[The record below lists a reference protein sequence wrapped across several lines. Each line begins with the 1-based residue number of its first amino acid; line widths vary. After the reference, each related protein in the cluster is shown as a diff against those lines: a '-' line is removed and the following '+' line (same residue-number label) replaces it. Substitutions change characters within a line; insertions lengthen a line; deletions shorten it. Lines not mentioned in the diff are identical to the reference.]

1 MRRRGAVD
9 SVQAKRENGSSNE
22 GDRFPMNIHQLT
34 RRALLLGAAL
44 AAFGA
49 QAAFPEKPIRIVVPF
64 AAGGGTDVWA
74 RLFAMRLSARL
85 GQPVI
90 VDNRPGANTQLGAN
104 AVAKAEGDGYTLL
117 FTSGSHIQQPAL
129 STNLPYD
136 VVKDFTPIGQL
147 GTTGLVFVANPQVK
161 ATNMKEFLEEAKGRK
176 WALGTYAGGSTGDVF
191 SQAILKEHGLDIPVV
206 AYKGESLAITDVIG
220 GQVQGGFF
228 SIPSV
233 KGLVKSGKLKALGSL
248 ATGHIDSLPGVQTLP
263 QQGMTRYRWPG
274 IWLGLFAPAK
284 LPQPVHQRLTEAA
297 RAITQDREFQ
307 REWAERDLL
316 VEWRGPADFLQ
327 DIRTDMKTWSDL
339 VQLLGIKPQ

>member
-1 MRRRGAVD
+1 MDIARTARR
-9 SVQAKRENGSSNE
+9 
-22 GDRFPMNIHQLT
+22 T
-34 RRALLLGAAL
+34 LLLAATAL

-49 QAAFPEKPIRIVVPF
+49 QAAFPEKPVRIVVPF
-64 AAGGGTDVWA
+64 APGGGTDVWA
-74 RLFAMRLSARL
+74 RLFATRLAAKL

-104 AVAKAEGDGYTLL
+104 AVAKAEPDGYTLL

-129 STNLPYD
+129 STTLPYD
-136 VVKDFTPIGQL
+136 VVRDFTPIGQL

-161 ATNMKEFLEEAKGRK
+161 ASSMKDFLAEARGQK

-191 SQAILKEHGLDIPVV
+191 SQAILKENGLDVPVV
-206 AYKGESLAITDVIG
+206 AYKGESPAITDVIG

-233 KGLVKSGKLKALGSL
+233 KAQVKAGKLKALGSL
-248 ATGHIDSLPGVQTLP
+248 ATGRIASMPDVQTLP
-263 QQGMTRYRWPG
+263 EQGMQRYRWPG

-284 LPQPVHQRLTEAA
+284 LPAAVHDRLVEAS
-297 RAITQDREFQ
+297 RAITQDRDFQ

-316 VEWRGPADFLQ
+316 VEWRGPADFAH

-339 VQLLGIKPQ
+339 VQSLGIKPQ